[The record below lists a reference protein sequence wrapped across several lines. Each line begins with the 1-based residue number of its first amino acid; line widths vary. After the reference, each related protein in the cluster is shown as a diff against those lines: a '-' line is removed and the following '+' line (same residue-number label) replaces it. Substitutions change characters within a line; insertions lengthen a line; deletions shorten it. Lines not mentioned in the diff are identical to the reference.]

1 MGSAKNHA
9 SEVVDAVSRAQRTR
23 ECAGDLGLTSVVLDS
38 WVRCLNDHALDP
50 GDRTIEV
57 VLDESELRQRR
68 QRLGDVFEIARSEME
83 NLYQQTAESG
93 YAVLLTDATATIME
107 RIGDP
112 TLDKEFARAGL
123 WPGSKWSE
131 DCAGT
136 NGMGTCVHEQTPVT
150 VHRDE
155 HFLSCNIAL
164 SCSASPIFDPKGE
177 LLGVLD
183 TSSVC
188 SRDTRQHQ
196 HHTVALVNMSARLIE
211 NCALLRTF
219 HDGWVLR
226 FHVRPEFVG
235 LLTEGMLAVDDDGCV
250 AGVNQSAVTQLGVE
264 SRAELI
270 GQSVNALFDLPESLF
285 SQGGGRS
292 DPSVWPMRELHGG
305 KRYFATLR
313 GPTTASRR
321 GRVHA
326 SSKRGAVRPLRPAP
340 MASTYTLRGLMNGG
354 DPRMAYNVRCAERLV
369 DRNVSALLYGE
380 TGTGKEAFAQA
391 MHAASQRSDGPFVA
405 VNCASIPESLI
416 ESELFGYSSG
426 AFTGARREGMR
437 GKIQQSSGGTLFLD
451 EIGDMPPEL
460 QTRLLRVLEQE
471 ELLPLGSETPVPV
484 DIHVISATHR
494 DLPSMVAQGVFRE
507 DLYYRLNGVA
517 LTLPALRHRHDR
529 EMIIR
534 SVLGE
539 ECPPGEEVTIDA
551 EAFARLMDYSW
562 PGNIRQLRNCIRTTL
577 ALCDG
582 SMVQLADLSPEI
594 LEGHSHARDAGG
606 GGLAERSTAAPQ
618 AERREGVAAD
628 EESAPPNPLVSA
640 ERETLL
646 HELERNR
653 WNITA
658 TAICLSV
665 SRNTVYRKMKAHG
678 IEYTRRRE
686 DLDI

>member
-1 MGSAKNHA
+1 MERVKNHA
-9 SEVVDAVSRAQRTR
+9 SEVVDVVSRAEHTR
-23 ECAGDLGLTSVVLDS
+23 QLAGDLGLTSVVLDS
-38 WVRCLNDHALDP
+38 WVRCIKNHELDP

-57 VLDESELRQRR
+57 VLDDSELRQRR

-83 NLYQQTAESG
+83 NLYQQTSESG

-112 TLDKEFARAGL
+112 TLDEEFACAGL
-123 WPGSKWSE
+123 WPGSQWCE
-131 DCAGT
+131 AYAGT
-136 NGMGTCVHEQTPVT
+136 NGMGTCLHEQAPVT
-150 VHRDE
+150 VHRGE
-155 HFLSCNIAL
+155 HFLTCNIAL
-164 SCSASPIFDPKGE
+164 SCSASPIFDPRGE
-177 LLGVLD
+177 LIGVLD
-183 TSSVC
+183 ASSVR
-188 SRDTRQHQ
+188 SDDTRAHQ
-196 HHTVALVNMSARLIE
+196 HHTVALVSMSARLIE
-211 NCALLRTF
+211 NCALLRMF
-219 HDGWVLR
+219 RDSWVLR

-235 LLTEGMLAVDDDGCV
+235 LLNEGMLAVDDDGRV
-250 AGVNQSAVTQLGVE
+250 AGVNESAVTQLGVA
-264 SRAELI
+264 SRSELI

-285 SQGGGRS
+285 SRGGGRS
-292 DPSVWPMRELHGG
+292 DPSVWPVRELHGG

-313 GPTTASRR
+313 GPITASRR
-321 GRVHA
+321 GRTRA
-326 SSKRGAVRPLRPAP
+326 SSQRGAVRPQRPAP
-340 MASTYTLRGLMNGG
+340 LASTYTLRGLMSGG
-354 DPRMAYNVRCAERLV
+354 DSRMAYNVRCAERLV

-380 TGTGKEAFAQA
+380 TGTGKEAFARA
-391 MHAASQRSDGPFVA
+391 MHAASKRADGPFVA

-471 ELLPLGSETPVPV
+471 EFLPLGSETPVPV
-484 DIHVISATHR
+484 DLHVISATHQ
-494 DLPSMVAQGVFRE
+494 DLPRMVANGMFRE
-507 DLYYRLNGVA
+507 DLYYRLNGVS
-517 LTLPALRHRHDR
+517 LTLPALRDRQDR

-539 ECPPGEEVTIDA
+539 ECPAREEVVIDA
-551 EAFARLMDYSW
+551 EAFARMMDYSW
-562 PGNIRQLRNCIRTTL
+562 PGNIRQLRNCIRTTV

-582 SMVQLADLSPEI
+582 SVIHLADLSPEI
-594 LEGHSHARDAGG
+594 LEDASGHRH
-606 GGLAERSTAAPQ
+606 Q
-618 AERREGVAAD
+618 ASDRLTNQSGDVGMEPSGE
-628 EESAPPNPLVSA
+628 EESPLVCA

-658 TAICLSV
+658 TALCLGV

-686 DLDI
+686 DLDPGA